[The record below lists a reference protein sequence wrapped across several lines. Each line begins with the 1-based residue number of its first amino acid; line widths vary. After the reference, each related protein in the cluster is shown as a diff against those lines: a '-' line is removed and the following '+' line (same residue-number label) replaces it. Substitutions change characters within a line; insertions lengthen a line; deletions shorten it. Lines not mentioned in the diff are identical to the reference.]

1 MERVGLYL
9 MATMIVDGKKKLS
22 SSSGGGYWSPFTT
35 NAIGVGNVGVAKE
48 FVFSSSVKIDPSK
61 AFTQMKEGSYYIP
74 NVERFY
80 GEAMDYIPSEGASV
94 QINMKRV
101 SFAAKFVAQGKF
113 KQDGGKITIQIPD
126 GPTVYIVHS
135 DGKNTILEW
144 YKYITN

>member
-1 MERVGLYL
+1 

-22 SSSGGGYWSPFTT
+22 SSSGGGYWCPFTT
-35 NAIGVGNVGVAKE
+35 NAIE